1 MKIICI
7 EGNYPP
13 HGGNGADPGA
23 GPGAEPVWFLKPDTA
38 MLRNNDP
45 FYIPRFTQEVHAAG
59 GLIVRISRVGRAVSE
74 RFAHRY
80 YDEVGV
86 GIDFTARDLQ
96 RKFRE
101 AGNPWELCK
110 GFDNS
115 AAIGTFVP
123 LEQVGGNVQNLD
135 FHLTIDDKEVQRGHT
150 SDMLFQVDEI
160 IAYVSRFMTLK
171 IGDLLFTGTPVGVGP
186 VSIGQHLQ
194 GYLGEEKVLDFN
206 IR

>member
-13 HGGNGADPGA
+13 HGGNGAE
-23 GPGAEPVWFLKPDTA
+23 PGAEPVWFLKPDTA

-45 FYIPRFTQEVHAAG
+45 FYIPRFTREVHAAC

-96 RKFRE
+96 RQAAVEGLPWERAKAFDHSIALPPRFVRLAE
-101 AGNPWELCK
+101 AGGDVARLRFALDVNGERRQTGDMRELL
-110 GFDNS
+110 FPVDRLI
-115 AAIGTFVP
+115 AA
-123 LEQVGGNVQNLD
+123 
-135 FHLTIDDKEVQRGHT
+135 
-150 SDMLFQVDEI
+150 
-160 IAYVSRFMTLK
+160 VSQYMTLRM
-171 IGDLLFTGTPVGVGP
+171 GDLL
-186 VSIGQHLQ
+186 
-194 GYLGEEKVLDFN
+194 
-206 IR
+206 